1 MRSRPG
7 SNTPWA
13 ACRARGRPRRR
24 SAATSSP
31 RSTTCAP
38 STRSIRTAAR
48 RSLPRAARP
57 RRRATRRRERVS
69 HMSDQPSESEP
80 PGVHDAEP
88 RAAFA
93 QAFFA
98 VFLADW
104 REGGKKA
111 IEAMRKDKPGDYVK
125 LAAALLP
132 KDLAVK
138 TEPIDELT
146 DAEIAARIAQLAE
159 SQALARPGGAGAAG
173 EEGAA

>member
-1 MRSRPG
+1 M
-7 SNTPWA
+7 A
-13 ACRARGRPRRR
+13 DE
-24 SAATSSP
+24 
-31 RSTTCAP
+31 
-38 STRSIRTAAR
+38 
-48 RSLPRAARP
+48 
-57 RRRATRRRERVS
+57 RERNTNSPVP
-69 HMSDQPSESEP
+69 D
-80 PGVHDAEP
+80 DADP
-88 RAAFA
+88 RAAFS